1 MNSKNM
7 VWVVIGLIVAVVVGW
22 NLFKPAGGGIVNVDA
37 AGAQEA
43 VARGVQIVDVRSP
56 GEFQLGHI
64 PGAINVPI
72 EQFEGQASGWDRGSE
87 YVVYCATGARSQM
100 AIDIMNRLGF
110 TNVKHFNAGLVAWSG
125 ELQKGEATPVQQVE
139 TAGLPVMIEFYTDS

>member
-7 VWVVIGLIVAVVVGW
+7 VWIVIGLVIAVVVGW

-43 VARGVQIVDVRSP
+43 ISRGAQIVDVRSP

-72 EQFEGQASGWDRGSE
+72 EQFEGQATGWDRDGE
-87 YVVYCATGARSQM
+87 YLVYCATGARSQS
-100 AIDIMNRLGF
+100 AIDIMSRTGF
-110 TNVKHFNAGLVAWSG
+110 ANVKHFNAGLVAWPG
-125 ELQKGEATPVQQVE
+125 ELQKGEAAPAQKIE
-139 TAGLPVMIEFYTDS
+139 TSGLPVMIEFYTDS